1 MSGPPRLPD
10 YLQHIRLAA
19 HQAETYIE
27 GIDLDEFLQN
37 DFVQHAIRSTLITI
51 GEAATKI
58 MNKYPGFVEEHP
70 EVPWHV
76 MRGMRNQITHGYFDI
91 DYGTVYDTVTQSI
104 PELLQVLPVLPIE
117 PDADESP
124 GMDGP

>member
-1 MSGPPRLPD
+1 MSTPRLPD

-27 GIDLDEFLQN
+27 GVELDEFLQN
-37 DFVQHAIRSTLITI
+37 DFVQNAVRSTLITI
-51 GEAATKI
+51 GEAATRI
-58 MNKYPGFVEEHP
+58 INKYPDFVAEHP

-76 MRGMRNQITHGYFDI
+76 MRGMRNQIAHGYFDI
-91 DYGTVYDTVTQSI
+91 DYETVYDTVTQSI
-104 PELLQVLPVLPIE
+104 PEMLQVLPVLPLE
-117 PDADESP
+117 PDEDDCP